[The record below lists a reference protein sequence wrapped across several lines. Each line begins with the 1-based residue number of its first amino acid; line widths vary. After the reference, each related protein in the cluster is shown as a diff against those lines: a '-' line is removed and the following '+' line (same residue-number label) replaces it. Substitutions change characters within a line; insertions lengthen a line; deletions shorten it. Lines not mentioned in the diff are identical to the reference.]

1 MLLTSNIM
9 KFHDELGVCETIDAF
24 AAAGFDGIEFNA
36 DLKEYYTNAH
46 NKEFYLELRR
56 YAEEKGILIP
66 QAHAPFSSSYTD
78 EEKTKQRF
86 FDIVKSMRHVSW
98 LGVKNIIVHPCRH
111 IDCTT
116 DDGYAR
122 MMEYNLDFYK
132 RLIPYAEEY
141 GLRIAIENIRDCI
154 TVTAKGLL
162 ELLHALDNDVF
173 TVCYDVGH
181 ANKTG
186 QSAVDMIYKLG
197 DVIECTHIHDNDG
210 VNDTHTLPYYG
221 TIDWEGVM
229 CALAEVGYKGNL
241 NYEAGNFVKNMPIA
255 LRSKAAEYMVSV
267 GKYLIERY
275 HHYKNLKR

>member
-1 MLLTSNIM
+1 MLLTSNFM
-9 KFHDELGVCETIDAF
+9 RFHDELGVRETIDAF

-36 DLKEYYTNAH
+36 DLKEYYTDAH
-46 NKEFYLELRR
+46 DKAFYLELRQ
-56 YAEEKGILIP
+56 YAEDKGIVFP

-86 FDIVKSMRHVSW
+86 LDIVKSMRHVSW
-98 LGVKNIIVHPCRH
+98 LGVKNVIVHPCRH
-111 IDCTT
+111 VDCTT
-116 DDGYAR
+116 PDGYAQ

-141 GLRIAIENIRDCI
+141 GLHIAIENIRDCI

-162 ELLHALDNDVF
+162 ELLHTLDNDVF

-197 DVIECTHIHDNDG
+197 NVIECTHVHDNDG
-210 VNDTHTLPYYG
+210 VNDTHTLPYCG

-229 CALAEVGYKGNL
+229 RALAEVGYEGNL
-241 NYEAGNFVKNMPIA
+241 NYEAGNFVKNLPIA
-255 LRSKAAEYMVSV
+255 LRGEAAKYMASV
-267 GKYLIERY
+267 GKHLIGRY
-275 HHYKNLKR
+275 YYYNGLK